1 MCIIFSE
8 FSFIIFFFFCLFC
21 FTIPLIL
28 PIFFALPVDLSL
40 RVQLSLNFY
49 LLLLRFYCLQLDS
62 SLEPIFVC
70 FSLFLFFVEFL
81 CMLLC
86 SLIKSCLGVSFNLLN
101 LLQKSVFLFQNFFD
115 VFAKERGIA
124 LSECLYS
131 RHGFSVHLLFM
142 LACFWISIYA
152 IVYEAEL
159 PICWLEIEV
168 CNEVLGILRD
178 SAVF

>member
-1 MCIIFSE
+1 
-8 FSFIIFFFFCLFC
+8 
-21 FTIPLIL
+21 
-28 PIFFALPVDLSL
+28 
-40 RVQLSLNFY
+40 
-49 LLLLRFYCLQLDS
+49 
-62 SLEPIFVC
+62 
-70 FSLFLFFVEFL
+70 
-81 CMLLC
+81 MLLF
-86 SLIKSCLGVSFNLLN
+86 SLIKGCLGVSFNLLN

-178 SAVF
+178 SLVFCDPPSTFSFSNAFCILGKFGED